1 MRSIVDRVLEK
12 MIARANHCDREDG
25 WLEKA
30 CANSESLENLFKE
43 IEQEKTRAV
52 KRN

>member
-1 MRSIVDRVLEK
+1 MSIVDRVLAR

-30 CANSESLENLFKE
+30 CTRSESLENLFKE
-43 IEQEKTRAV
+43 VEQEK
-52 KRN
+52 KKK